1 LVAHTSSSR
10 GAARAAVFFGA
21 LAVLTIPAAIVAS
34 KLLKLGELLHAVE
47 IAVPVAFVLSLVAL
61 SAARRA
67 RYRLDRSVFREGAR
81 TVRLGRFLAWTG
93 MYLALVGALSL
104 AFYGALRWAS

>member
-1 LVAHTSSSR
+1 LVARTSSSR

-21 LAVLTIPAAIVAS
+21 LAVLTLPAAIAAS
-34 KLLKLGELLHAVE
+34 KLLKLAELLHAVAV
-47 IAVPVAFVLSLVAL
+47 AVPIAFVLALVAV

-67 RYRLDRSVFREGAR
+67 RYRLDRSVLRAGAR
-81 TVRLGRFLAWTG
+81 TVRMGRFLAWTG
-93 MYLALVGALSL
+93 MYFAVIGALSL

>member
-1 LVAHTSSSR
+1 M
-10 GAARAAVFFGA
+10 
-21 LAVLTIPAAIVAS
+21 LTLPAAIAAS
-34 KLLKLGELLHAVE
+34 KLLKLAELLRAVE
-47 IAVPVAFVLSLVAL
+47 IAVPAAFVLSLVAV

-81 TVRLGRFLAWTG
+81 SVRLGRFLAWTG
-93 MYLALVGALSL
+93 MYLALIGALSL